1 MTQDLHSSLLRPSIL
16 QILRATNFTH
26 ARPAVVDTFTDL
38 AARYLLLL
46 ASSSAA
52 NAFNTHNSFTLTVQD
67 VRIAMSENGALWPQM
82 STSEEALK
90 EPVELAPGSGEWVP
104 FEDLRGVR
112 GFVEWCQG
120 SVNCEIRRVAG
131 LSQEAGGEVNVEQ
144 IASGTDEKVDWL
156 SALQKANISTST
168 PSESRFHDTILG
180 TITRE
185 LQPVS
190 IVGGPA
196 NSLAEWSTQYLNSHK
211 GRNVTGDTEGASPL
225 SSVLSDAP
233 ESSAD
238 IAGEEER
245 RTPQLGGAE
254 TAAG

>member
-26 ARPAVVDTFTDL
+26 ARPAVVDALTDL

-52 NAFNTHNSFTLTVQD
+52 NAFNTHNSFRPSVQD
-67 VRIAMSENGALWPQM
+67 VRIAMAENGALWPQM

-90 EPVELAPGSGEWVP
+90 EPVELVPGSGEWVP

-112 GFVEWCQG
+112 AFVEWCQG
-120 SVNCEIRRVAG
+120 SVNAEIRRVAG
-131 LSQEAGGEVNVEQ
+131 LSLEAGGEVNVEQ
-144 IASGTDEKVDWL
+144 IAS
-156 SALQKANISTST
+156 ALQKATVSTSA
-168 PSESRFHDTILG
+168 PPESRFQDTVLG
-180 TITRE
+180 TTTAE

-196 NSLAEWSTQYLNSHK
+196 NSLVEWSAHYLNSTK
-211 GRNVTGDTEGASPL
+211 GRSMNGDANEGASPL
-225 SSVLSDAP
+225 SSVLSDVP
-233 ESSAD
+233 ESSSAEA
-238 IAGEEER
+238 AGEDER
-245 RTPQLGGAE
+245 RTTTPQVEA
-254 TAAG
+254 TAG